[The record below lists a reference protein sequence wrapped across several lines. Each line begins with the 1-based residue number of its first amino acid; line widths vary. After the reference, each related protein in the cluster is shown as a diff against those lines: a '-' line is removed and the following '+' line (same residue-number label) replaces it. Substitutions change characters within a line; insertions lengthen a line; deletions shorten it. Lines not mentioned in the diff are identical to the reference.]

1 MELLEPDIIIN
12 GRYRVAEKIGQG
24 GMGAVYEATDER
36 LRNRVA
42 LKQTLVEGEAFS
54 RAFEREAQLL
64 AGLRHPALP
73 RVIDHFVDGRGQFL
87 VMDFIEGEDLAG
99 LLKARGGPFPVA
111 EVLRWADLLLDALE
125 YLHNHNPPIV
135 HRDIKPQN
143 LKLTPRGEL
152 ILLDFGLAKGS
163 AAGGQPTRSSLFGYT
178 PQFAPLEQVQGTG
191 TDARS
196 DIYSIGATLY
206 NLLTGQPPAD
216 VIARAGALLNH
227 QPDPLQLAD
236 SLNPLVPAML
246 AGAIQQAMAMAS
258 NERFASAAAMRRA
271 IGAAHTAPLE
281 PITGPTIVARD
292 GAPGAAQP
300 LATARI
306 SQPTNRPPS
315 QPTNR
320 PPSQPNPFP
329 VSQPPDLGFA
339 PASTDDFPTK
349 RERRERAAAQR
360 RERRGGIGT
369 GCLISFLITVV
380 VIGGVIY
387 ALLQGVGN
395 IVANA
400 DPATVQT
407 SLAAIPTYA
416 PTVEAAI
423 SSARQEYETATADG
437 QAPARNPDALL
448 ENATP
453 ISFSE
458 LISGTITAPGQLR
471 AYRFAAAEGQRIF
484 IETVSYSAGMEQID
498 LKLLDE
504 DGEAPKSGCLG
515 CGNIGALTIEQTGD
529 YLLIVGDDT
538 DAATGTFELRVT
550 DSQ

>member
-1 MELLEPDIIIN
+1 MEILEPDTIIN

-87 VMDFIEGEDLAG
+87 VMDFIEGQDLAE
-99 LLKARGGPFPVA
+99 LLKVRGGPFPVA

-125 YLHNHNPPIV
+125 YLHSHDPPII

-152 ILLDFGLAKGS
+152 ILLDFGLAKGNS
-163 AAGGQPTRSSLFGYT
+163 AAGQLTRSSLFGYT
-178 PQFAPLEQVQGTG
+178 PQFAPLEQVQGIG

-206 NLLTGQPPAD
+206 NMLTGRPPAD
-216 VIARAGALLNH
+216 VITRAGALLNR
-227 QPDPLQLAD
+227 QPDPLQFAD
-236 SLNPLVPAML
+236 TINPNVPPML
-246 AGAIQQAMAMAS
+246 AGAIQQAMAMAAD
-258 NERFASAAAMRRA
+258 ERFASAAAMRRA
-271 IGAAHTAPLE
+271 IGAARTAILD

-292 GAPGAAQP
+292 GIAGPAQSP
-300 LATARI
+300 NTRRI
-306 SQPTNRPPS
+306 SQPATRPPS
-315 QPTNR
+315 QPAAR
-320 PPSQPNPFP
+320 PLTLP
-329 VSQPPDLGFA
+329 VDEGFG
-339 PASTDDFPTK
+339 PASTDDFPTR
-349 RERRERAAAQR
+349 RERREQAKAKR
-360 RERRGGIGT
+360 RERSGGFGK

-380 VIGGVIY
+380 MIGGVAY

-395 IVANA
+395 IVANT
-400 DPATVQT
+400 DPATIQT
-407 SLAAIPTYA
+407 SLAAFPTYA

-423 SSARQEYETATADG
+423 SSARQEIQTATANE
-437 QAPARNPDALL
+437 QAVAVPNSGTLM

-453 ISFSE
+453 IAFSE
-458 LISGTITAPGQLR
+458 LISGTLTAPGQLR
-471 AYRFAAAEGQRIF
+471 AYRFAATENQRIF
-484 IETVSYSAGMEQID
+484 IETVSFTPGMEQID
-498 LKLLDE
+498 ITLLDE
-504 DGEAPKSGCLG
+504 DGDKLTDRCLD
-515 CGNIGALTIEQTGD
+515 CGNMGAQVIEQAGD
-529 YLLIVGDDT
+529 YLLVVGDDT
-538 DAATGTFELRVT
+538 NAAIGSFELRVF